1 MSESEDAAYTS
12 ACIYAILILIPLSRL
27 AIMDHLREAN
37 GTFAL
42 NLLKIL
48 GEDSSKNVFFSPM
61 SISSALAMV
70 FMGAKGNTAS
80 QMIQVTSTIHNR

>member
-1 MSESEDAAYTS
+1 
-12 ACIYAILILIPLSRL
+12 
-27 AIMDHLREAN
+27 MDSLVEAN

-48 GEDSSKNVFFSPM
+48 GEDSLKNVFFSPM

-80 QMIQVTSTIHNR
+80 QMAQVSSTASQQLNTTECQLSQSSTFSVSRKIHLEEQME

>member
-1 MSESEDAAYTS
+1 
-12 ACIYAILILIPLSRL
+12 
-27 AIMDHLREAN
+27 MDPLREAN

-61 SISSALAMV
+61 SISSSLAMV

-80 QMIQVTSTIHNR
+80 QMAQVGNTVSQQLNTMECQLSWSSTFSVSRKIHLEEQME